1 MWSSHQVQS
10 PGKAAAD
17 KHMGGEKRGS
27 PRWSCYL
34 CQVNQQAV
42 DLYKSVIP
50 CTRTVTDWNG
60 KSTVLSSSHF
70 TDGTVMGNNTIAFIV
85 MSSIAESST
94 TGLKL
99 PVLRIPQG
107 RAKSPTPSF
116 SMHAYTQHGSAAI
129 HLHLNLSWWSLTP
142 LLAWSFLKS
151 AANFSNL
158 YYSNWKLVRQHGARA
173 PPKNLGFLRIHKK
186 LIRSIL
192 VILLRSELFQSLLN
206 SHFFCVYHVNA

>member
-1 MWSSHQVQS
+1 MWHTLSKQMAVSQPHPPEGTRGEPEGLNPSIAECGAHIKSKVRERQRRTNTW
-10 PGKAAAD
+10 
-17 KHMGGEKRGS
+17 GGEKRGS

-107 RAKSPTPSF
+107 RAKQISRT
-116 SMHAYTQHGSAAI
+116 
-129 HLHLNLSWWSLTP
+129 
-142 LLAWSFLKS
+142 
-151 AANFSNL
+151 
-158 YYSNWKLVRQHGARA
+158 
-173 PPKNLGFLRIHKK
+173 
-186 LIRSIL
+186 
-192 VILLRSELFQSLLN
+192 
-206 SHFFCVYHVNA
+206 